1 MEVATL
7 AEPLQGKKS
16 IQGLRGQS
24 GPEGMA
30 CDWGAR
36 EGCDAPQ
43 SDRTQGSSSLPEQ
56 DEDKKP
62 QKEQLEWER
71 VQHLSTPLS
80 IPPASISSALA
91 HSSLLTLHEVPNVA
105 LLSREADH

>member
-1 MEVATL
+1 MSRSVKGEEDFTRWRWQ
-7 AEPLQGKKS
+7 PRQNRLQGKKS
-16 IQGLRGQS
+16 IPGLRGQS

-36 EGCDAPQ
+36 EGCDATQ

-80 IPPASISSALA
+80 FPAHQHFKHPSTQQPPDLA
-91 HSSLLTLHEVPNVA
+91 
-105 LLSREADH
+105 

>member
-1 MEVATL
+1 MGQKAWLVTGVPGKVVM
-7 AEPLQGKKS
+7 PL
-16 IQGLRGQS
+16 R
-24 GPEGMA
+24 
-30 CDWGAR
+30 
-36 EGCDAPQ
+36 
-43 SDRTQGSSSLPEQ
+43 DRTQGSSSLPEQ

-71 VQHLSTPLS
+71 EFSTFHPLS
-80 IPPASISSALA
+80 PSPPASISSALA